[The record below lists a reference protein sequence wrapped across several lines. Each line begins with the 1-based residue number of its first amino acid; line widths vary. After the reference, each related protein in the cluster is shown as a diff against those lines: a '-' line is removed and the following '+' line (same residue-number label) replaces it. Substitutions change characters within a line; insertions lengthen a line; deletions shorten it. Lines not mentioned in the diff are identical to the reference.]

1 MATTRIS
8 DVIVPSVFDPY
19 VQNRTM
25 ELSAIYQ
32 SGIAQND
39 ATFDGL
45 ASSAGRTINMPYW
58 NDLSGQSQVLS
69 DSAALVPDKITAG
82 QDVAVILRRGNAWSS
97 NDLAANLAGSDPMR
111 AIGDMVAGYW
121 ARDMQKTLL
130 STLKGV
136 FSSASM
142 SANVSDISALTGG
155 AEKISASAFI
165 DAAYRLGDAQDQ
177 LTAVIMHSA
186 VMAALAKQNLIQF
199 VQPSGESTSVPT
211 YLGKR
216 VIVDDSCP
224 VSSGTY
230 TTYLFGQGAIALGN
244 GNPVGFTAT
253 ETDRDSLAG
262 VDYLINR
269 KTLIMHPRGVAF
281 QSAAVAGAAP
291 SNAELETATNWNRVY
306 DAKKV
311 KIVQFKHK
319 I

>member
-216 VIVDDSCP
+216 VIVDDGCP